1 MNTPTFSENHN
12 KSIPNSD
19 WATTRMLTQNKPEI
33 INHPS
38 AKINSVLSLPL
49 KQNNSNSDQL
59 PLVTVVTIV
68 FNGAEHLEET
78 ILNVLHQTY
87 NNLEYIVI
95 DGGST
100 DRSLDIIRQYEQQ
113 IDYWVSEPDQ
123 GIADGMN
130 KGISLATGDLI
141 HHLHAGDLFDQPET
155 IELVVQSYLENG
167 WRWCYGN
174 QKKINSE
181 GKIVSWLYPAK
192 FSPRVLK
199 LGNTIPHSTV
209 FSEKTLFEEVGGF
222 DSRFKC
228 AMDYHL
234 WLRYAEVAE
243 PQKIEQTLARFL
255 VGGLSANEIFAL
267 QDEIRVRRDLLNQ
280 TPLQKAFDILVVIL
294 RYCKW
299 KLNIRTFAS
308 KEEK

>member
-1 MNTPTFSENHN
+1 M
-12 KSIPNSD
+12 
-19 WATTRMLTQNKPEI
+19 RMLTQNKPEFI
-33 INHPS
+33 KQPS
-38 AKINSVLSLPL
+38 AKIHSSLSLPPHQDRTGEGGLRTQGLYKQSL

-78 ILNVLHQTY
+78 ILNVLNQTY
-87 NNLEYIVI
+87 NNLEYIII

-100 DRSLDIIRQYEQQ
+100 DNSLDIIRQYEQQ
-113 IDYWVSEPDQ
+113 LDYWVSEPDQ

-141 HHLHAGDLFDQPET
+141 HHLHSGDLFDQAET

-174 QKKINSE
+174 QKKINDQGE
-181 GKIVSWLYPAK
+181 IVSWLYPAK

-209 FSEKTLFEEVGGF
+209 FSEKTLLEEVGGF

-234 WLRYAEVAE
+234 WLRYAEVAA
-243 PQKIEQTLARFL
+243 PQKIEKTLARFL

-299 KLNIRTFAS
+299 KLNIRTFAR